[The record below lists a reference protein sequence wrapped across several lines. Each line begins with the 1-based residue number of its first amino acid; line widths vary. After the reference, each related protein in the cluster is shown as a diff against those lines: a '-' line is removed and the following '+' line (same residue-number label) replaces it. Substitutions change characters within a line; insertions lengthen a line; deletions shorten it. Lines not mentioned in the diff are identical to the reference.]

1 MKKKILYIIFT
12 IFLLNLTGCA
22 GGKIFRFTDK
32 PASISTN
39 DVAIIFDVN
48 CEMPYIVSYC
58 QNFSLGISNKT
69 NKNIL
74 INWNKSYYIRNNQ
87 TQGGFMYS
95 GIQYLLRNTPRQND
109 IIFPNGSYTKILYPS
124 NLVEYSSYASSGWIH
139 NQLQL
144 GNHGIYLTLII
155 NDKEV
160 EYKLNTELKEKLVL
174 DK

>member
-1 MKKKILYIIFT
+1 MKKIILGLA
-12 IFLLNLTGCA
+12 LLVLTGCA

-39 DVAIIFDVN
+39 DVAIVFDVN

-58 QNFSLGISNKT
+58 QNLSLGISNKT

-95 GIQYLLRNTPRQND
+95 GIQYLLRNTHRQND
-109 IIFPNGSYTKILYPS
+109 IIFPNGSYTQILYPS
-124 NLVEYSSYASSGWIH
+124 NLVEFSSYASSGWIH